1 MKAREVL
8 TGVSRRH
15 FLLTAGATVA
25 APLLLPASA
34 RSAPAGEK
42 LSVAYVG
49 MGGRIQGLVKHLVN
63 RGHQAAA
70 FCDVDLPRTDAAK
83 KRFSSPQARA
93 YQDYRELFD
102 KEKTVDA
109 VVVST
114 PDHWHAPIVKRA
126 MEAGKHVFCEKPL
139 THTIAEAR
147 ELRELARKSKVITQT
162 GNQGSASANL
172 RRSIEL
178 IEAGLL
184 GEIRDVHIWHCP
196 HGWPGDTPNLEQADP
211 IPAGFNWDF
220 WCGPSRVRPYK
231 KGVYHPFKWRG
242 WFDYGNGFV
251 GDFCCHAF
259 NMPVRALKLEYPSR
273 IEVVG
278 TKLGYD
284 CYPAS
289 SRIRYRFPARG
300 ELAPVTIHVYD
311 GGMYPENGELDV
323 LLPTFGKR
331 PRVGC
336 LLIGEKGHLSAGLWN
351 TECYVKLNDDKKFL
365 GANKHEAA
373 KAVPERIPRSA
384 GHMDEWVN
392 AIKGGP
398 ATYSDFDFGGHLT
411 EIGLAGNVAL
421 RMQRDIDWDGRNMC
435 VPSVPEAG
443 RFVRKVNRE
452 KWL

>member
-1 MKAREVL
+1 MKALENPHRL
-8 TGVSRRH
+8 SRRS
-15 FLLTAGATVA
+15 FLSSTGCALA
-25 APLLLPASA
+25 APLILPTGA
-34 RSAPAGEK
+34 RGAPANEK
-42 LSVAYVG
+42 LNIGFIG
-49 MGGRIQGLVKHLVN
+49 MGGRIQGLVKHLLG
-63 RGHQAAA
+63 RGHNAAA
-70 FCDVDLPRTDAAK
+70 FCDVDLPRTAAAQ
-83 KRFSSPQARA
+83 KRFKTPKAGA

-102 KEKTVDA
+102 KEKSLDA
-109 VVVST
+109 VVIST
-114 PDHWHAPIVKRA
+114 PDHWHAPIIKRA
-126 MEAGKHVFCEKPL
+126 LEAGKHIFCEKPL
-139 THTIAEAR
+139 THTVAEAR
-147 ELRELARKSKVITQT
+147 EMRELSRKSKVITQT

-178 IEAGLL
+178 IEAGLF
-184 GEIRDVHIWHCP
+184 GQITDIHIWHCP
-196 HGWPGDTPNLEQADP
+196 HPWPGDTPNLDQADP
-211 IPAGFNWDF
+211 IPDGFNWDF
-220 WCGPSRVRPYK
+220 WCGPSKVRPYK

-259 NMPVRALKLEYPSR
+259 NMPVRALKLEYPNR

-278 TKLGYD
+278 TKLGHD

-300 ELAPVTIHVYD
+300 KLGPVTVHVYD

-351 TECYVKLNDDKKFL
+351 TECYVKLSEDKKFL
-365 GANKHEAA
+365 HANKHEAA
-373 KAVPERIPRSA
+373 KAIPERIPRSP
-384 GHMDEWVN
+384 GHMDEWVD
-392 AIKGGP
+392 AIYGK
-398 ATYSDFDFGGHLT
+398 AKTFSNFNFGGHLT

-421 RMQRDIDWDGRNMC
+421 RMQCDIEWDGENMC
-435 VPSVPEAG
+435 VPGAPEAN
-443 RFVRKVNRE
+443 RYVRKKNRE